1 MSPES
6 AGKVSG
12 AVTVNL
18 TPQEWWDLQQAVKL
32 LQQFEHSVATSLAP
46 KTVNFDTLPNGGA
59 ITNGTDL
66 TQNQPYSVWGVKF
79 SVIPGPGPDVPPG
92 GVFAVTAA
100 MRRAAPMSA
109 RCSRLRSNRHSLMRR
124 GRSRR
129 RSAFRCMGSRSTSCQ
144 PQAARSSA
152 WPRIRFT

>member
-109 RCSRLRSNRHSLMRR
+109 R
-124 GRSRR
+124 
-129 RSAFRCMGSRSTSCQ
+129 
-144 PQAARSSA
+144 
-152 WPRIRFT
+152 